1 MCRYARKNLQRWD
14 VDMTV
19 EEFVKMWTE
28 ESNAANDCIIEILSS
43 YMEFISMARFAM
55 LATTNPELQDGERK
69 RVWRTF
75 KKIAEDRK
83 AQWESVLAHAQ
94 AAKEATNV

>member
-1 MCRYARKNLQRWD
+1 MQIWG

-28 ESNAANDCIIEILSS
+28 ESDAANDCIIEILSS
-43 YMEFISMARFAM
+43 YMEFISLARFAM
-55 LATTNPELQDGERK
+55 LATTNPELSDGERK
-69 RVWRTF
+69 RAWRTF
-75 KKIAEDRK
+75 KKFADDRK